1 MEKIEKLVP
10 DTSIIIEGLLS
21 DKITKKEVKVDKVI
35 FHEAV
40 FAELEHQANEGKA
53 IGFLGLEELKKL
65 RELSDKYKF
74 EIVYAGKRPSAHEIK
89 YASLGEIDASIRQ
102 LAWEEDATLLTG
114 DKVQAEAARA
124 KGIKVILIEQEV
136 SDKKLMIE
144 KYFDEITMSVH
155 LRENVVPYAKKGMPG
170 KWDFVAL
177 SKNTLTRDEIK
188 SMSNEIIEEARVR
201 NDGFIEIERNHE
213 LLVTCLS

>member
-1 MEKIEKLVP
+1 MENIEKIVP

-21 DKITKKEVKVDKVI
+21 QKIIKKEIKVNKVI
-35 FHEAV
+35 IHEAV

-53 IGFLGLEELKKL
+53 IGFLGLDELKGI
-65 RELSDKYKF
+65 RELADKNQI
-74 EIVYAGKRPSAHEIK
+74 ELVYAGKRPSAHEIK

-114 DKVQAEAARA
+114 DKIQAEAARA
-124 KGIKVILIEQEV
+124 KGVKVILIAKDV
-136 SDKKLMIE
+136 SEKKLKLE
-144 KYFDEITMSVH
+144 KYFDETTMSVH

-177 SKNTLTRDEIK
+177 SKK
-188 SMSNEIIEEARVR
+188 
-201 NDGFIEIERNHE
+201 
-213 LLVTCLS
+213 LLQL